1 MYGEGLHSDC
11 YPRSLGFFNIFLIR
25 ATPASPTNT
34 PARARARAHVSGPFV
49 LQIVQYSSQ
58 LLIPDVR

>member
-1 MYGEGLHSDC
+1 MYREGLHSDC
-11 YPRSLGFFNIFLIR
+11 YPRSLGFLNIFLIR
-25 ATPASPTNT
+25 TAPTNT
-34 PARARARAHVSGPFV
+34 PGHAHVSSPFV